1 MSNDTGHPASDPNN
15 TAAKQTD
22 VSHTTSGHEDQSSG
36 TTPKKKPFSSQ
47 SNVNSKIMFGTRYEV
62 KCDETFAYYE
72 GYVFDFDQ
80 KENKLKVAYG
90 WKPDQLVPVNYVRP
104 LAPPL
109 PANWKPQQ
117 GDHIE
122 VIYILNS
129 FSNH

>member
-1 MSNDTGHPASDPNN
+1 MS
-15 TAAKQTD
+15 
-22 VSHTTSGHEDQSSG
+22 SHDEQSLASG

-80 KENKLKVAYG
+80 KEQKLKVAYG

-104 LAPPL
+104 LAHPL
-109 PANWKPQQ
+109 PANWKPLQ
-117 GDHIE
+117 GDHVE
-122 VIYILNS
+122 VCLFRISIQL
-129 FSNH
+129 